1 MLGELIMER
10 QDNIKLFENLQD
22 LFLKADQVLKDEK
35 VEDEIRNEVP
45 LPNIEKIIQELNES
59 KTPV

>member
-22 LFLKADQVLKDEK
+22 LFLKADQVLKDKK

>member
-10 QDNIKLFENLQD
+10 QDNIKLFENLQH

>member
-35 VEDEIRNEVP
+35 VENEIRNEVP

>member
-1 MLGELIMER
+1 MER